1 MQRRLTG
8 PTPMTDHDEDDDRYD
23 LDELLHPANAF
34 THPSEVVNDP
44 DLTLSEKRAILA
56 SWASHACA
64 VKAVPAMRR
73 PPGNRPVPFDD
84 IVDAL
89 RELDRQAGQ
98 HYRPHYK
105 RVLAKRRPVVFGR
118 KAQGSDDSRG
128 PLLN

>member
-56 SWASHACA
+56 SWASDACA
-64 VKAVPAMRR
+64 VEAAPALRR
-73 PPGNRPVPFDD
+73 PPGNRAMQARPLGASRPRAPPKRTASRARVFRR
-84 IVDAL
+84 
-89 RELDRQAGQ
+89 REF
-98 HYRPHYK
+98 PE
-105 RVLAKRRPVVFGR
+105 
-118 KAQGSDDSRG
+118 SSRG
-128 PLLN
+128 LQ